1 MSVSMCPPVDQ
12 LRRLGNDTGTG
23 STFRRIE
30 SHVDAC
36 VRCQEMLERL
46 ALIDATDSGCG
57 DSGSG
62 DRQGVCS
69 PPPEI
74 PGFVITKELGHG
86 GYGVVYEAVQTAIG
100 RRVAIK
106 VLPSPQG
113 ADGKWRRRWLREA
126 KAMAQVR
133 HPNVVRLHE
142 VGEHDGRP
150 YLVLDLIPGGSL
162 RGRMK
167 GPIPPRES
175 ARIVETIARAAD
187 SLHRVGVLHLDIKP
201 SNILIDAGEDA
212 PWDEV
217 TPILSDFGIALAES
231 ELGHELSGTANIEVR
246 GTPSFMAPEQVMP
259 GSVPLGPAADVFALG
274 ATLYTLL
281 TGRPPFQAASTIET
295 FDLLRER
302 DPVPPRTMMPSVPKD
317 LETICLVCLEKD
329 PARRY
334 ASAGALADDL
344 RRWLD
349 GHVITA
355 RPVSRL
361 QRLMRWRR
369 RHPAVANLAAS
380 LLLILLGGIAALTTL
395 WRQSVQQQRV
405 AEGALARALES
416 DRLSDDAVAQLIDLT
431 GKTIDSPEWTM
442 GGGIE
447 RSLPAIFELTSMIR
461 QTPELSIER
470 SIAITTIELKLANHL
485 RRRNDTDACMMLFDD
500 AIGLMAMRP
509 EQLTY
514 DPRAASHCVT
524 ILTERAYFH
533 LQTAKGG
540 DEALEASIEAAG
552 RDLDRATEMLSPH
565 MGHPTSDT
573 AAVQLI
579 GSSLRM
585 AEWLDFYGRDEQG
598 TRRLKQAVGVTDG
611 ALARYPGQPVL
622 MLLRGIVGFYTDR
635 GDDAAPLDGRTVTD
649 VITDVVTRSPIGK
662 ESPEELR
669 YFLATLFASDICD
682 VAERQ
687 SAAGMSS
694 RSIAGQVIEEVSQRV
709 SPFGGDKRFVEMVWE
724 QVANEASTRE
734 TRYRHQSRFDE
745 ALEIID
751 WMVAT
756 GEILRQQMPTSP
768 SPHILLSLAYERR
781 QKLLWRPPIFM
792 PRIEELRRKALEE
805 ISVAASLDPG
815 NEVIRERAEAYRK
828 KYVEILTPTQ

>member
-23 STFRRIE
+23 SAFRRIE
-30 SHVDAC
+30 SHVDSC

-46 ALIDATDSGCG
+46 ALIDATDSG
-57 DSGSG
+57 SG
-62 DRQGVCS
+62 DRDGIGS

-74 PGFVITKELGHG
+74 PGFVFTKELGHG

-106 VLPSPQG
+106 VLPLRQG
-113 ADGKWRRRWLREA
+113 TDGKWRRRWLREA
-126 KAMAQVR
+126 KAMSQVR

-162 RGRMK
+162 KSRMT

-201 SNILIDAGEDA
+201 SNILIDAPEDA

-246 GTPSFMAPEQVMP
+246 GTPSFMAPEQVTP
-259 GSVPLGPAADVFALG
+259 GLRLLGPAADVFALG
-274 ATLYTLL
+274 ATLYALL

-334 ASAGALADDL
+334 ASAGALAEDL
-344 RRWLD
+344 RRWSD
-349 GHVITA
+349 GHVIAA

-380 LLLILLGGIAALTTL
+380 LLLILLGSIAALTTL
-395 WRQSVQQQRV
+395 WRQSVRQSRV

-416 DRLSDDAVAQLIDLT
+416 DRLSNDAVAQLIDLT

-447 RSLPAIFELTSMIR
+447 NSLPAIFELTSMIR
-461 QTPELSIER
+461 QTPELPIER
-470 SIAITTIELKLANHL
+470 SIAIATIELKLANHL

-500 AIGLMAMRP
+500 AIGLMSMRP
-509 EQLTY
+509 DQLAV
-514 DPRAASHCVT
+514 DPRAAGRCAML
-524 ILTERAYFH
+524 LTERAYFY
-533 LQTAKGG
+533 LQTSKDDRESRDASISKALIDL
-540 DEALEASIEAAG
+540 DEATRMIRPHAG
-552 RDLDRATEMLSPH
+552 DPQ
-565 MGHPTSDT
+565 
-573 AAVQLI
+573 V
-579 GSSLRM
+579 
-585 AEWLDFYGRDEQG
+585 
-598 TRRLKQAVGVTDG
+598 DG
-611 ALARYPGQPVL
+611 ALVRLLSSYLVMAQWLDIDGQHGQGTEVVRKAATSVEEAIRRNPEQGVL
-622 MLLRGIVGFYTDR
+622 RLLLAIVGFYSERRESTAH
-635 GDDAAPLDGRTVTD
+635 DDGETVTD
-649 VITDVVTRSPIGK
+649 VITNVVIESPLGQEI
-662 ESPEELR
+662 PEELR
-669 YFLATLFASDICD
+669 YFIANLFALDICD
-682 VAERQ
+682 VAERET
-687 SAAGMSS
+687 AAGVDS
-694 RSIAGQVIEEVSQRV
+694 RVIAGRVIEEVSRRV
-709 SPFGGDKRFVEMVWE
+709 VPFGGDKRFVEKVWE

-734 TRYRHQSRFDE
+734 TRHRHQSRFDE
-745 ALEIID
+745 ALGIVD
-751 WMVAT
+751 WMFAT
-756 GEILRQQMPTSP
+756 GEALRQRMPTSP
-768 SPHILLSLAYERR
+768 SPHILLALAYERQ
-781 QKLLWRPPIFM
+781 QKPLWRPPVFL
-792 PRIEELRRKALEE
+792 PRIEQLRRLALEE
-805 ISVAASLDPG
+805 MSVAASLDPS

>member
-30 SHVDAC
+30 SHVDSC

-46 ALIDATDSGCG
+46 ALIDPTDSL
-57 DSGSG
+57 SG
-62 DRQGVCS
+62 DREGGDS

-74 PGFVITKELGHG
+74 PGFVITKELGRG

-106 VLPSPQG
+106 VLPLPQG
-113 ADGKWRRRWLREA
+113 TDGKWRRRWLREA
-126 KAMAQVR
+126 KAMSQVR

-162 RGRMK
+162 KSRMT

-201 SNILIDAGEDA
+201 SNILIDAPEDA
-212 PWDEV
+212 PWEKV

-246 GTPSFMAPEQVMP
+246 GTPSFMAPEQVTP
-259 GSVPLGPAADVFALG
+259 GSRLLGPAADVFALG

-302 DPVPPRTMMPSVPKD
+302 DPVAPRTMMPSVPKD

-334 ASAGALADDL
+334 GSAGALAEDL
-344 RRWLD
+344 GRWLD
-349 GHVITA
+349 GHVIAA

-380 LLLILLGGIAALTTL
+380 LLLILLGSIAALTTL
-395 WRQSVQQQRV
+395 WRQSVRQSRV

-416 DRLSDDAVAQLIDLT
+416 DRLSDDAVTQLIDLT

-442 GGGIE
+442 GRGIE
-447 RSLPAIFELTSMIR
+447 DSLPAIFELTSMIR
-461 QTPELSIER
+461 QTPELPIER
-470 SIAITTIELKLANHL
+470 SIAIATIELKLANHL
-485 RRRNDTDACMMLFDD
+485 RRRDDTAACMMLFDD
-500 AIGLMAMRP
+500 AIGLMSMHP
-509 EQLTY
+509 EQLAI
-514 DPRAASHCVT
+514 DPRAAGLCAA
-524 ILTERAYFH
+524 ILTERAYLY
-533 LQTAKGG
+533 LQSSNDDRAARDASIAKALSDL
-540 DEALEASIEAAG
+540 DEATRLVGPHAG
-552 RDLDRATEMLSPH
+552 DPQVVSAFVRLLSSYL
-565 MGHPTSDT
+565 MV
-573 AAVQLI
+573 AQ
-579 GSSLRM
+579 
-585 AEWLDFYGRDEQG
+585 WLDVDGRREQG
-598 TRRLKQAVGVTDG
+598 TEVLRKAITPIDQAIRSNPDQGVLK
-611 ALARYPGQPVL
+611 
-622 MLLRGIVGFYTDR
+622 LLRAVIGFYSQRREGIEPRDE
-635 GDDAAPLDGRTVTD
+635 RTVTD
-649 VITDVVTRSPIGK
+649 VITDVVI
-662 ESPEELR
+662 ESPLGQEFPDELR
-669 YFLATLFASDICD
+669 YFIANLFAWDICD
-682 VAERQ
+682 DAERQ
-687 SAAGMSS
+687 TSEGVAPQA
-694 RSIAGQVIEEVSQRV
+694 IAGRIIDEVSRRV
-709 SPFGGDKRFVEMVWE
+709 DRLGGKKGFVEKVWE

-734 TRYRHQSRFDE
+734 TRYRHQERFDE
-745 ALEIID
+745 ALGIVE
-751 WMVAT
+751 WLLAT
-756 GEILRQQMPTSP
+756 GKMLRQRMPASP
-768 SPHILLSLAYERR
+768 SPHILLAQAYERQ
-781 QKLLWRPPIFM
+781 QKHLWRPPVFL
-792 PRIEELRRKALEE
+792 PRIEQLRRLALEE
-805 ISVAASLDPG
+805 MSIAVSLDPG
-815 NEVIRERAEAYRK
+815 NEVIRERAEGYRK
-828 KYVEILTPTQ
+828 KYIEMVGTAP